1 MSTFYGGISAD
12 GTGHVLVIDDKDW
25 TWPKSTYLN
34 KQFGGLPIGTSFDL
48 EYELNDNTITV
59 DWTTL
64 KFHDLIYDNIDGK
77 YVINNATGKKMRTV
91 KASKNKLDKENL
103 RNMTLGDIENQ
114 LWRMSMAQKQALIAV
129 IIAEILH

>member
-1 MSTFYGGISAD
+1 MSTFYGGISSD

-64 KFHDLIYDNIDGK
+64 KFHDLVYDNIDSK
-77 YVINNATGKKMRTV
+77 YVLNNATGKKMRTV
-91 KASKNKLDKENL
+91 KATKNKLDKENL
-103 RNMTLGDIENQ
+103 RNMTLGDIEER

>member
-1 MSTFYGGISAD
+1 
-12 GTGHVLVIDDKDW
+12 KDW

-64 KFHDLIYDNIDGK
+64 KFHDLVYDNIDSK
-77 YVINNATGKKMRTV
+77 YVLNNATGKKMRTV
-91 KASKNKLDKENL
+91 KATKNKLDKENL
-103 RNMTLGDIENQ
+103 RNMTLGDIEER